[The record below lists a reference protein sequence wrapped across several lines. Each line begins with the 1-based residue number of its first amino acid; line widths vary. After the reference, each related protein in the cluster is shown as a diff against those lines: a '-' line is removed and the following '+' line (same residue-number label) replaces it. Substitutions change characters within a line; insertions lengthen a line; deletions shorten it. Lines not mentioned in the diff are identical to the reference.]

1 MDSYPYSDGRWQ
13 HLLTAK
19 SCGFIYYMSS
29 LKCFRA
35 LQSFLCF
42 IALSQLLS
50 IYEQCKYVN
59 PTLSI
64 CPALPSALPM
74 SMYPISMS
82 ESIPS
87 LEIDSSVPFFQILYI
102 CSVMS
107 QRGRM
112 GQWVGERFKKKG
124 RWEGESG
131 WGTHVNPWLIH
142 VNVQQKPLQY
152 CKVISLQLIK
162 INEKTKKQKKGIY
175 TCIELIHFVV
185 QQKLTTLLSTY
196 TPIKKCY
203 ILMVIIS
210 YSLKSCIK
218 SLRKQS
224 FFLPEKLFHVF
235 ETQ

>member
-1 MDSYPYSDGRWQ
+1 MDSYLYSDGRWQ

-19 SCGFIYYMSS
+19 SCGFIYYMTS

-74 SMYPISMS
+74 SMYPFSMS

-162 INEKTKKQKKGIY
+162 INEKTKKQKTKEGDIY
-175 TCIELIHFVV
+175 MHRVNSLCCTAEINNIIKHLYSHKKMLHSNGNN
-185 QQKLTTLLSTY
+185 KLQLEV
-196 TPIKKCY
+196 
-203 ILMVIIS
+203 MD
-210 YSLKSCIK
+210 
-218 SLRKQS
+218 
-224 FFLPEKLFHVF
+224 
-235 ETQ
+235 